1 MWEPTGQ
8 HDKNAA
14 GSERSPQESAMDG
27 EDGAHTHAESAD
39 GEHLVVL
46 VVVALA
52 HRRLGPSSSD
62 DLDHGAGAAVL
73 GGPSRNRVGPRPLGC
88 RAEDESHFISIT

>member
-1 MWEPTGQ
+1 VLNDLHQEADLGRLTRIPRLTEHMWEPTGR

-14 GSERSPQESAMDG
+14 GSERSPQESAGDG
-27 EDGAHTHAESAD
+27 EDGARTHAEGAD

-52 HRRLGPSSSD
+52 HRRLGPSSS
-62 DLDHGAGAAVL
+62 A
-73 GGPSRNRVGPRPLGC
+73 
-88 RAEDESHFISIT
+88 TT